1 MGSRLSDALEL
12 IIGSLEQGSQKV
24 EFHTDRYKIKAYR
37 MGSNL
42 RVDLIPQAVRIIQEK
57 TEVFDTPWLGADA

>member
-1 MGSRLSDALEL
+1 MGGKLSDALEL

-42 RVDLIPQAVRIIQEK
+42 RVDLIPQAARILQEE
-57 TEVFDTPWLGADA
+57 TRVFDTPWLGADA